1 MHVLLHVHIGNKAS
15 AGSIKG
21 KKAHGFDL
29 QRKGL
34 TIKNEYISYLLLHDN
49 YLKLTSLKQYT
60 FHSCCE
66 SRIGANSADPLLHN
80 FS

>member
-15 AGSIKG
+15 AGLIKG

-49 YLKLTSLKQYT
+49 YLKLTSLKHT
-60 FHSCCE
+60 FHSCYG
-66 SRIGANSADPLLHN
+66 SKLGNLT
-80 FS
+80 